1 MYAIHMC
8 ALSGIGNVPGLSAI
22 FFMDLVTLFMYI
34 QATTGTHE
42 SSLSLLEKLS
52 KKYTFSILHS
62 FEFNPRIN

>member
-1 MYAIHMC
+1 MC
-8 ALSGIGNVPGLSAI
+8 TCMQYICVHLVAFGNVPGLSAI

-52 KKYTFSILHS
+52 
-62 FEFNPRIN
+62 